1 MLNSVCHVRI
11 GVYEKAAY
19 YFVNGTGRIVTRFM
33 SALLEV
39 LNAY

>member
-11 GVYEKAAY
+11 GVFEKEAY
-19 YFVNGTGRIVTRFM
+19 YFVNGTGKIVARLM

-39 LNAY
+39 LNVY